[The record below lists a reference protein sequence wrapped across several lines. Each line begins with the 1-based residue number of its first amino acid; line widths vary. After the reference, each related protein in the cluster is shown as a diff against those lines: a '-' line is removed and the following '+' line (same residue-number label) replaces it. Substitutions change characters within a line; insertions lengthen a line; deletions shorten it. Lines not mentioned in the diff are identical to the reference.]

1 MSDPSWAWMSVAR
14 SGVRRWEEPSRCEL
28 NFAPSSPIVQT
39 AASRDEI
46 VAWPQVQMIGI
57 AQEYRRAG
65 GVQILMRHTLHRPLR
80 SNRHEGG
87 RLHFAVRS
95 GHDTAARVS
104 VRVRQTKRERW

>member
-28 NFAPSSPIVQT
+28 NLAPSSLDRASRRETEDLVAAAVSEDRLRPADKPVET

-46 VAWPQVQMIGI
+46 VAGPQVQMIGI

-65 GVQILMRHTLHRPLR
+65 GVADRD
-80 SNRHEGG
+80 
-87 RLHFAVRS
+87 A
-95 GHDTAARVS
+95 
-104 VRVRQTKRERW
+104 